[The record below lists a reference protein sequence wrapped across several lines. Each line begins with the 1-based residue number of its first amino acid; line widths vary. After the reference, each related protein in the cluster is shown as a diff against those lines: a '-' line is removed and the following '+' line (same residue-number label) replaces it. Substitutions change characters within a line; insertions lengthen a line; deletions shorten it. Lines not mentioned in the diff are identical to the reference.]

1 MDLIIGAGISG
12 LSYAA
17 AMGGDYQIV
26 EAENQIGGYCKTI
39 YKDGFVWD
47 YSGHFFHFQHP
58 ELRDYVMERIRPDE
72 ILKVEKHTQIL
83 YKDRHVDFPFQMN
96 IHQLAQEEFIDCLYD
111 LFTIPE
117 GAPSETFKQMLYA
130 KFGRGI
136 AEKFLIPYNSK
147 LYATDLDRLDVDAM
161 GRFFPYAD
169 REQIVRN
176 FRHPEGKSYNATFLY
191 PKEGCIRIVNS
202 VASHVDESRISLGE
216 RLLKI
221 DPINHTA
228 LTDKREIHYDRL
240 ISLGEKLVAINTDSH
255 TAVTDKRTIHYDRLV
270 STMPLPRLLDL
281 CGIAYDDDVYT
292 WNKVLVFNLG
302 FDAKGP
308 EKRNCWLYIPESRYL
323 FYRVGFYDNIIGQ
336 DRMSL
341 YVEIG
346 FGKDQPVGDIDDLL
360 QRTLDDLHTA
370 GIVTDQHLV
379 AEHHVLMDPAYAHI
393 TKRSEADKDEK
404 MKLLAHS
411 DIYSIGRYGAWKYCS
426 LEDNMHDAF
435 TLADQ
440 LK

>member
-96 IHQLAQEEFIDCLYD
+96 IHQLEQEEFIDCLYD

-117 GAPSETFKQMLYA
+117 GMPSGTFKEMLYA

-169 REQIVRN
+169 KEQIVRN

-202 VASHVDESRISLGE
+202 VASHVDAGR
-216 RLLKI
+216 
-221 DPINHTA
+221 
-228 LTDKREIHYDRL
+228 

-346 FGKDQPVGDIDDLL
+346 FGKNQPVGDVDALL
-360 QRTLDDLHTA
+360 QRTLDDLRVA
-370 GIVTDQHLV
+370 GIVTDQKLV
-379 AEHHVLMDPAYAHI
+379 AEHHVLMDPAYVHI
-393 TKRSEADKDEK
+393 TSRSEDDKKEK
-404 MKLLAHS
+404 MSLLS
-411 DIYSIGRYGAWKYCS
+411 QKDIYSIGRYGAWKYCS

-435 TLADQ
+435 VLASQ

>member
-17 AMGGDYQIV
+17 ATSHDYRII
-26 EAENQIGGYCKTI
+26 EAEGQIGGYCKTI
-39 YKDGFVWD
+39 YKEGFVWD

-58 ELRDYVMERIRPDE
+58 ELRDYVMQRIAPE
-72 ILKVEKHTQIL
+72 EMLTVQKHTQIL
-83 YKDRHVDFPFQMN
+83 YRDRHVDFPFQMN
-96 IHQLAQEEFIDCLYD
+96 IHQLEQQEFIDCLYD
-111 LFTIPE
+111 LFSIPE
-117 GAPSETFKQMLYA
+117 GAPSDTFKQMLYA

-136 AEKFLIPYNSK
+136 AEKFLIPYNTK

-161 GRFFPYAD
+161 GRFFPYAN

-191 PKEGCIRIVNS
+191 PKQGCIRIVNS
-202 VASHVDESRISLGE
+202 VASHVDMERVSLGE
-216 RLLKI
+216 RLLSI
-221 DPINHTA
+221 DTA
-228 LTDKREIHYDRL
+228 
-240 ISLGEKLVAINTDSH
+240 NH
-255 TAVTDKRTIHYDRLV
+255 TAVTDRRTLHYDRLV
-270 STMPLPRLLDL
+270 SSMPLPKLFDL
-281 CGIAYDDDVYT
+281 CGIAYDKEVYT

-308 EKRNCWLYIPESRYL
+308 ERTNCWMYIPESKYV

-346 FGKDQPVGDIDDLL
+346 FAKDQTVGDIDTLL
-360 QRTLDDLHTA
+360 QRTLDDLHAA
-370 GIVTDQHLV
+370 GIVTNQRLI
-379 AEHHVLMDPAYAHI
+379 AEHHVLMDPAYVHI
-393 TKRSEADKDEK
+393 TRRSEADKEEK
-404 MKLLAHS
+404 MQILAQH

-426 LEDNMHDAF
+426 LEDNMYDAF
-435 TLADQ
+435 TLADR

>member
-12 LSYAA
+12 LTYAA
-17 AMGGDYQIV
+17 ATGNDYQII
-26 EAENQIGGYCKTI
+26 EAEDQIGGYCKTI
-39 YKDGFVWD
+39 YKDGFIWD

-58 ELRDYVMERIRPDE
+58 ELRDYVMQHISPDE
-72 ILKVEKHTQIL
+72 MLTVQKHTQIL

-96 IHQLAQEEFIDCLYD
+96 IHQLEQEEFIDCLYD
-111 LFTIPE
+111 LFSIPE
-117 GAPSETFKQMLYA
+117 GATSDTFKQMLYA
-130 KFGRGI
+130 KFGRSI

-169 REQIVRN
+169 KEQIVRN

-191 PKEGCIRIVNS
+191 PKDGCIRIVNS
-202 VASHVDESRISLGE
+202 VASHVDMSRVSLGE
-216 RLLKI
+216 RLLSI
-221 DPINHTA
+221 DPAT
-228 LTDKREIHYDRL
+228 
-240 ISLGEKLVAINTDSH
+240 H
-255 TAVTDKRTIHYDRLV
+255 TAVTDKRTLRYDRLI
-270 STMPLPRLLDL
+270 SSMPLPKLLDL
-281 CGIAYDDDVYT
+281 CGIDYNKDIYT

-302 FDAKGP
+302 FDTKGP
-308 EKRNCWLYIPESRYL
+308 EKRNCWMYIPESKYI

-346 FGKDQPVGDIDDLL
+346 FAKDQAVGDIDSLLKRTIEDL
-360 QRTLDDLHTA
+360 RA
-370 GIVTDQHLV
+370 AAIVTDQHLV
-379 AEHHVLMDPAYAHI
+379 AEHHVLMDPAYVHI
-393 TKRSEADKDEK
+393 TKHSEEDKVEK
-404 MKLLAHS
+404 MALLAQK
-411 DIYSIGRYGAWKYCS
+411 DIYSIGRYGEWKYCS

-435 TLADQ
+435 TLAER

>member
-1 MDLIIGAGISG
+1 MDLVIGAGISG

-17 AMGGDYQIV
+17 AAQGDYHII
-26 EAENQIGGYCKTI
+26 EAESQIGGYCKTI
-39 YKDGFVWD
+39 YKDGFIWD

-58 ELRDYVMERIRPDE
+58 ELRDYVMQRISPDE
-72 ILKVEKHTQIL
+72 MLTVQKHTQIL
-83 YKDRHVDFPFQMN
+83 YKERHVDFPFQMN
-96 IHQLAQEEFIDCLYD
+96 IHQLEQEEFIDCLYD

-117 GAPSETFKQMLYA
+117 GAQSDTFKQMLYA

-169 REQIVRN
+169 KEQIVRN

-202 VASHVDESRISLGE
+202 VASRVDMSCVSLGE
-216 RLLKI
+216 RLLSI
-221 DPINHTA
+221 DPAAHTA
-228 LTDKREIHYDRL
+228 VTDRRTVHYDRL
-240 ISLGEKLVAINTDSH
+240 ISS
-255 TAVTDKRTIHYDRLV
+255 
-270 STMPLPRLLDL
+270 MPLPKLLDL
-281 CGIAYDDDVYT
+281 CGMDYDKEVYT

-308 EKRNCWLYIPESRYL
+308 ERRNCWMYIPESKYV

-346 FGKDQPVGDIDDLL
+346 YGKDQAVGDIDGLL
-360 QRTLDDLHTA
+360 KQTLEDLHVA
-370 GIVTDQHLV
+370 GIVTDQQLV
-379 AEHHVLMDPAYAHI
+379 AEHHVLMDPAYVHI
-393 TKRSEADKDEK
+393 TSRSEADKQDK
-404 MKLLAHS
+404 MNLLAQK

-426 LEDNMHDAF
+426 LEDNMYDAF
-435 TLADQ
+435 TLAER

>member
-12 LSYAA
+12 LTYAA
-17 AMGGDYQIV
+17 ATGNDYQII
-26 EAENQIGGYCKTI
+26 EAEDQIGGYCKTI
-39 YKDGFVWD
+39 YKEGFIWD

-58 ELRDYVMERIRPDE
+58 ELRDYVMQHISPDE
-72 ILKVEKHTQIL
+72 MLTVQKHTQIL

-96 IHQLAQEEFIDCLYD
+96 IHQLEQEEFIDCLYD
-111 LFTIPE
+111 LFSIPE
-117 GAPSETFKQMLYA
+117 GATSDTFKQMLYA
-130 KFGRGI
+130 KFGRSI

-202 VASHVDESRISLGE
+202 VASHVDMSRVSLGE
-216 RLLKI
+216 RLLSI
-221 DPINHTA
+221 DPAT
-228 LTDKREIHYDRL
+228 
-240 ISLGEKLVAINTDSH
+240 H
-255 TAVTDKRTIHYDRLV
+255 TAVTDKRTLRYDRLI
-270 STMPLPRLLDL
+270 SSMPLPKLLNL
-281 CGIAYDDDVYT
+281 CGIDYNKDIYT

-302 FDAKGP
+302 FDTKGP
-308 EKRNCWLYIPESRYL
+308 EKRNCWMYIPESKYL

-346 FGKDQPVGDIDDLL
+346 FAKDQAVGDIDSLLKRTIEDL
-360 QRTLDDLHTA
+360 RA
-370 GIVTDQHLV
+370 AAIVTDQHLV
-379 AEHHVLMDPAYAHI
+379 AEHHVLMDPAYVHI
-393 TKRSEADKDEK
+393 TKHSEEDKVEK
-404 MKLLAHS
+404 MALLAQK
-411 DIYSIGRYGAWKYCS
+411 DIYSIGRYGEWKYCS

-435 TLADQ
+435 TLAER

>member
-12 LSYAA
+12 LTYAA
-17 AMGGDYQIV
+17 ATGNDYQII
-26 EAENQIGGYCKTI
+26 EAEDQIGGYCKTI
-39 YKDGFVWD
+39 YKDGFIWD

-58 ELRDYVMERIRPDE
+58 ELRDYVMQNISPDE
-72 ILKVEKHTQIL
+72 MLTVQKHTQIL

-96 IHQLAQEEFIDCLYD
+96 IHQLEQEEFIDCLYD
-111 LFTIPE
+111 LFSIPE
-117 GAPSETFKQMLYA
+117 GATSDTFKQMLYA
-130 KFGRGI
+130 KFGRSI

-169 REQIVRN
+169 KEQIVRN

-202 VASHVDESRISLGE
+202 VASHVDMSRVSLGE
-216 RLLKI
+216 RLLSI
-221 DPINHTA
+221 DPAT
-228 LTDKREIHYDRL
+228 
-240 ISLGEKLVAINTDSH
+240 H
-255 TAVTDKRTIHYDRLV
+255 TAVTDKRTLRYDRLI
-270 STMPLPRLLDL
+270 SSMPLPKLLDL
-281 CGIAYDDDVYT
+281 CGIDYNKDIYT

-302 FDAKGP
+302 FDTKGP
-308 EKRNCWLYIPESRYL
+308 EKRNCWMYIPESKYL

-346 FGKDQPVGDIDDLL
+346 FAKDQAVGDIDSLLKRTIEDL
-360 QRTLDDLHTA
+360 RA
-370 GIVTDQHLV
+370 AAIVTDQHLV
-379 AEHHVLMDPAYAHI
+379 AEHHVLMDPAYVHI
-393 TKRSEADKDEK
+393 TKHSEEDKVEK
-404 MKLLAHS
+404 MALLAQK
-411 DIYSIGRYGAWKYCS
+411 DIYSIGRYGEWKYCS

-435 TLADQ
+435 TLAER

>member
-17 AMGGDYQIV
+17 ATGNDYQII
-26 EAENQIGGYCKTI
+26 EAEDQIGGYCKTI
-39 YKDGFVWD
+39 YKDGFIWD

-58 ELRDYVMERIRPDE
+58 ELRDYVMQHISPDE
-72 ILKVEKHTQIL
+72 MLTVQKHTQIL

-96 IHQLAQEEFIDCLYD
+96 IHQLEQEEFIDCLYD
-111 LFTIPE
+111 LFSIPE
-117 GAPSETFKQMLYA
+117 GATSDTFKQMLYA
-130 KFGRGI
+130 KFGRSI

-161 GRFFPYAD
+161 GRFFPYAAK
-169 REQIVRN
+169 EQIVRN

-202 VASHVDESRISLGE
+202 VASHVDMSRVSLGE
-216 RLLKI
+216 RLLSI
-221 DPINHTA
+221 DPAT
-228 LTDKREIHYDRL
+228 
-240 ISLGEKLVAINTDSH
+240 H
-255 TAVTDKRTIHYDRLV
+255 TAVTDKRTLRYDRLI
-270 STMPLPRLLDL
+270 SSMPLPKLLNL
-281 CGIAYDDDVYT
+281 CGIDYNKDIYT

-302 FDAKGP
+302 FDTKGP
-308 EKRNCWLYIPESRYL
+308 EKRNCWMYIPESKYL

-346 FGKDQPVGDIDDLL
+346 FAKDQVVGDIDSLLKRTIEDL
-360 QRTLDDLHTA
+360 RA
-370 GIVTDQHLV
+370 AAIVTDQHLV
-379 AEHHVLMDPAYAHI
+379 AEHHVLMDPAYVHI
-393 TKRSEADKDEK
+393 TKHSEEDKVEK
-404 MKLLAHS
+404 MALLAQK
-411 DIYSIGRYGAWKYCS
+411 DIYSIGRYGEWKYCS

-435 TLADQ
+435 TLAER

>member
-17 AMGGDYQIV
+17 ATDHECLVV
-26 EAENQIGGYCKTI
+26 EAEDQIGGYCKTI

-58 ELRDYVMERIRPDE
+58 ELRDYVMQRIDPDE
-72 ILKVEKHTQIL
+72 ILTVQKHTQIL
-83 YKDRHVDFPFQMN
+83 YKNRHVDFPFQMN
-96 IHQLAQEEFIDCLYD
+96 IHQLPQEEFIDCLYD
-111 LFTIPE
+111 LFNIPE
-117 GAPSETFKQMLYA
+117 GAPSDTFKQMLYA
-130 KFGRGI
+130 KFGRSI
-136 AEKFLIPYNSK
+136 AEKFLIPYNTK

-191 PKEGCIRIVNS
+191 PKQGCIRIVNS
-202 VASHVDESRISLGE
+202 VASHVNQDCISLGE
-216 RLLKI
+216 RLVSI
-221 DPINHTA
+221 DPAT
-228 LTDKREIHYDRL
+228 
-240 ISLGEKLVAINTDSH
+240 H
-255 TAVTDKRTIHYDRLV
+255 TAVTDKRTLHYDRLV
-270 STMPLPRLLDL
+270 SSMPLPKLMDL
-281 CGIAYDDDVYT
+281 CGITYDKDAYT

-308 EKRNCWLYIPESRYL
+308 ERTNCWMYIPENKYV

-346 FGKDQPVGDIDDLL
+346 FGKDQPVGDVDALL
-360 QRTLDDLHTA
+360 QRTLADLQIA
-370 GIVTDQHLV
+370 GILTDQHLV
-379 AEHHVLMDPAYAHI
+379 AEHHVLMDPAYVHI
-393 TKRSEADKDEK
+393 TRRSEQDKQEK
-404 MKLLAHS
+404 MALLAQQ

-435 TLADQ
+435 TLAQ
-440 LK
+440 KLR

>member
-17 AMGGDYQIV
+17 ATDGDYVVI
-26 EAENQIGGYCKTI
+26 EAENEIGGYCKTI

-47 YSGHFFHFQHP
+47 YSGHFFHFQHG
-58 ELRDYVMERIRPDE
+58 ELRDYVMQNISTDE
-72 ILKVEKHTQIL
+72 MLTVQKHTQIL

-96 IHQLAQEEFIDCLYD
+96 IHQLEQDEFIDCLYD

-117 GAPSETFKQMLYA
+117 GARSDTFKQMLYA
-130 KFGRGI
+130 KFGRSI
-136 AEKFLIPYNSK
+136 AEKFLIPYNTK

-169 REQIVRN
+169 KEQIVRN
-176 FRHPEGKSYNATFLY
+176 FRDPEGKSYNATFLY
-191 PKEGCIRIVNS
+191 PKQGCIRIVNS
-202 VASHVDESRISLGE
+202 VASHVDKGRVSLGE
-216 RLLKI
+216 RVLSV
-221 DPINHTA
+221 DA
-228 LTDKREIHYDRL
+228 
-240 ISLGEKLVAINTDSH
+240 ASH
-255 TAVTDKRTIHYDRLV
+255 TAVTNRRTLHYDRLV
-270 STMPLPRLLDL
+270 STIPLPKLFDICNLP
-281 CGIAYDDDVYT
+281 YDKDVYT

-302 FDAKGP
+302 FDSKGP
-308 EKRNCWLYIPESRYL
+308 ERTNCWMYIPENKYL

-346 FGKDQPVGDIDDLL
+346 FGKDEEVGDIDVLQ
-360 QRTLDDLHTA
+360 QRTLDDLRTA
-370 GIVTDQHLV
+370 GIVTDQQLV
-379 AEHHVLMDPAYAHI
+379 AEHHVLMDPAYVHI
-393 TKRSEADKDEK
+393 TRRSEEDKGQK
-404 MKLLAHS
+404 FRLLAQS

-426 LEDNMHDAF
+426 LEDNMYDAF
-435 TLADQ
+435 TLAER

>member
-17 AMGGDYQIV
+17 ATPHDYLV
-26 EAENQIGGYCKTI
+26 LEAEEQIGGYCKTI

-58 ELRDYVMERIRPDE
+58 ELRDYVMQRIAPDE
-72 ILKVEKHTQIL
+72 MLTVQKHTQIL

-96 IHQLAQEEFIDCLYD
+96 IHQLEQQEFIDCLYD
-111 LFTIPE
+111 LFSIPE
-117 GAPSETFKQMLYA
+117 GATSDTFKQMLYA
-130 KFGRGI
+130 KFGRSI
-136 AEKFLIPYNSK
+136 AEKFLIPYNTK

-169 REQIVRN
+169 KEQIVRN

-191 PKEGCIRIVNS
+191 PKQGCIRIVNS
-202 VASHVDESRISLGE
+202 VASQVDEKRISLGE
-216 RLLKI
+216 SLLSI
-221 DPINHTA
+221 DPKTHTA
-228 LTDKREIHYDRL
+228 VTDRRTLHYDRL
-240 ISLGEKLVAINTDSH
+240 IS
-255 TAVTDKRTIHYDRLV
+255 
-270 STMPLPRLLDL
+270 TMPLPKLLTL
-281 CGIAYDDDVYT
+281 CGVQYVPEIYT

-308 EKRNCWLYIPESRYL
+308 ERKNCWMYIPESKYL

-346 FGKDQPVGDIDDLL
+346 FSKDQSVGNIESLL
-360 QRTLDDLHTA
+360 QRTLDDLRTA
-370 GIVTDQHLV
+370 GIVSDQRLV
-379 AEHHVLMDPAYAHI
+379 AKHHVLMDPAYVHI
-393 TKRSEADKDEK
+393 TRRSEEDKEEK
-404 MKLLAHS
+404 FRLLAQS
-411 DIYSIGRYGAWKYCS
+411 DIFSIGRYGAWKYCS
-426 LEDNMHDAF
+426 LEDNMYDAF
-435 TLADQ
+435 TLAEK